1 MLKNKPEWMS
11 ETTWRAVR
19 TFYQTFLSTLV
30 VTLIAVLVTYS
41 NGGVFDWNILWLQG
55 VIAGLATGLAAV
67 MNRNTSTEE

>member
-67 MNRNTSTEE
+67 MNRNNDTEE

>member
-1 MLKNKPEWMS
+1 MLKNKPDWMS
-11 ETTWRAVR
+11 ETIWRTVR

-41 NGGVFDWNILWLQG
+41 NGGAFDWNFLWLQG

-67 MNRNTSTEE
+67 MNRNTDTEE